1 MKIEFL
7 PDTDLNLGLKCHE
20 KYNNNWSL
28 AIDVGANNGHYSKM
42 YCSRFANVIGFEPN
56 RSLEQCLVE
65 LANTVTN
72 YQFYALGLYD
82 TNDEVNYYSVTE
94 NTALSGV
101 DLDYIIAVTR
111 KINSSFAVNKQVN
124 SQQIEKYTIST
135 RTLDSLNL
143 KPDFIKIDVEGVGL
157 HVLKGA
163 YDTIMQSK
171 PTIQIEKGN
180 EMEWLQSIGYVKLNE
195 DSLVDGFISDNIYM
209 HQSKI
214 GNH

>member
-28 AIDVGANNGHYSKM
+28 AIDVGANDGYYSKM
-42 YCSRFANVIGFEPN
+42 YCSRFNDVIGFEPN

-72 YQFYALGLYD
+72 YKFHALGLYD
-82 TNDEVNYYSVTE
+82 NNNEVDYYSVTE

-101 DLDYIIAVTR
+101 DLDYIIAVTG

-124 SQQIEKYTIST
+124 SQQIEKYTITT
-135 RTLDSLNL
+135 RTLDSFNLN
-143 KPDFIKIDVEGVGL
+143 PNFIKIDVEGVGL

-180 EMEWLQSIGYVKLNE
+180 EREWLQSIGYVKLEE
-195 DSLVDGFISDNIYM
+195 DNLVNGFISDNIYI
-209 HQSKI
+209 HQSNFSK
-214 GNH
+214 H